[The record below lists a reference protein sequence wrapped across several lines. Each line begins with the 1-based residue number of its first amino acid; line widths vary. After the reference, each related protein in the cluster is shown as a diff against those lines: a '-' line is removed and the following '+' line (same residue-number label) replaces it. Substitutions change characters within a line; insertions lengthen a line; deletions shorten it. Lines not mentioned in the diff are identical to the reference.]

1 MNAIF
6 LKLALILRTILAA
19 LGMGGCLNPQD
30 VDTLEE
36 VVDDFILV
44 EETIEEVFEK

>member
-6 LKLALILRTILAA
+6 LKLALIIKTILAA
-19 LGMGGCLNPQD
+19 LGMGGCLDSHD

-36 VVDDFILV
+36 VVDDFIV
-44 EETIEEVFEK
+44 IEDAFENHLK